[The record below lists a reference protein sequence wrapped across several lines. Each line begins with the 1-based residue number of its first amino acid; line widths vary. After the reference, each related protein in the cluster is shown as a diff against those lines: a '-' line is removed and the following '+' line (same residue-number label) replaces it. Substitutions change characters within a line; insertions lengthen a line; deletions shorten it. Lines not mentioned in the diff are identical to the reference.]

1 MYHEDEVECSE
12 ICHCS
17 IGESLACHTICV
29 DRKPCKTEFAFYN
42 HAAPAYQA
50 FRGRCLCYSG
60 RFICMKP
67 QPGNKKKTFIRQHR
81 IPLCYQCFNLFC
93 FLGEYSLPQGVF
105 LFLGYSETDETLL
118 KPHSNLTV
126 HDAVISLQE
135 FLVQEAD
142 NGVFM

>member
-17 IGESLACHTICV
+17 IGESLTCNTICV
-29 DRKPCKTEFAFYN
+29 DRKPCKTEFALYN

-67 QPGNKKKTFIRQHR
+67 LP
-81 IPLCYQCFNLFC
+81 
-93 FLGEYSLPQGVF
+93 GEYSLPQGIF

-126 HDAVISLQE
+126 HDAVSSLQE
-135 FLVQEAD
+135 FLLQEAD
-142 NGVFM
+142 NGVRD